1 MENRDVAPLLS
12 LSLSLSFSP
21 LATGGKGWLLVTGRC
36 RFVSARAS
44 PLDETSFFPPLLLA
58 PFFHFSVSL
67 LSLRFLHLSA
77 LSFFD
82 DERERAPVSRRDR

>member
-12 LSLSLSFSP
+12 LSLFLSLSHRWKRLAPRYGAMPLRFGSCFS
-21 LATGGKGWLLVTGRC
+21 T
-36 RFVSARAS
+36 
-44 PLDETSFFPPLLLA
+44 LDETSFFPPLLLA